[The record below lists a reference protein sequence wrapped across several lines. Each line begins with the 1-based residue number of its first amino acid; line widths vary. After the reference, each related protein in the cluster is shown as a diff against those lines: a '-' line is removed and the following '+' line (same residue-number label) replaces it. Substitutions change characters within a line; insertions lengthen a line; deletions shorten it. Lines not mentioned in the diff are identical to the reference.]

1 MTILLII
8 FGFLGGVLGG
18 MGMGGGTLLIPLL
31 SFLDIPQR
39 TIQAIN
45 LIGFLPMS
53 IVALCFHFKN
63 GLVETKDLLWL
74 VLPAVVASVGGAIL
88 SGVSSEKILR
98 YCFGGLL
105 LALGVWQLVKC
116 LSAAV
121 KGAKVKKIVEEQR
134 KSIKTDANA
143 VYNYIDRKNTE
154 NRQEK
159 GQK

>member
-1 MTILLII
+1 MTILLIV

-39 TIQAIN
+39 TVQAIN

-74 VLPAVVASVGGAIL
+74 VLPAVAASVGGAIL
-88 SGVSSEKILR
+88 SGVSSEKVLR

-105 LALGVWQLVKC
+105 FALGVWQLVKC

-121 KGAKVKKIVEEQR
+121 KEAKIKKIVEEQR
-134 KSIKTDANA
+134 KNIKADTNA